1 VNGGRILWVLGAYL
15 AGTLPWTLIVAKAK
29 RATVLLSSSGRRAG
43 ETDAHILMAQ
53 HLGVGWTVVAATL
66 DVLKGFVL
74 VLAGRHWGHLDPSW
88 LALVGVAAVL
98 GHTFPPYAREMAGR
112 GLATSAGIYLVLL
125 PVEMVVAGVTIV
137 AGRVARITG
146 LAATAAMASVPV
158 LAAIQG
164 QPGEFVAMGAAVF
177 AILVIRRLEGV
188 GDVIRSG
195 VRPARAILYRALF
208 DSSGPPQI
216 EPHAKAREDLPGA

>member
-1 VNGGRILWVLGAYL
+1 VNGGRVLWVLGAYV
-15 AGTLPWTLIVAKAK
+15 AGTLPSTLIVAKAK
-29 RATVLLSSSGRRAG
+29 RATGLLAASRRGAG

-66 DVLKGFVL
+66 DVLKGFVM
-74 VLAGRHWGHLDPSW
+74 VLAGRHWGHLAPSW
-88 LALVGVAAVL
+88 LALVGVGAVL

-112 GLATSAGIYLVLL
+112 GLATSSGVYLVLL
-125 PVEMVVAGVTIV
+125 PVEMVVAGVMIV
-137 AGRVARITG
+137 LGRIARVTG
-146 LAATAAMASVPV
+146 LAATLAMAGVPA

-188 GDVIRSG
+188 GEVIRSG
-195 VRPARAILYRALF
+195 VRPGKAILYRCVF
-208 DSSGPPQI
+208 DSSGPP
-216 EPHAKAREDLPGA
+216 EVGPRSNAREDLPGA

>member
-1 VNGGRILWVLGAYL
+1 VNVGRVLWVVGAYL
-15 AGTLPWTLIVAKAK
+15 AGTLPSTLMVAKAK
-29 RATVLLSSSGRRAG
+29 RASVLLAASRRGAG
-43 ETDAHILMAQ
+43 ETDAHILMAE

-66 DVLKGFVL
+66 DVLKGFVA

-88 LALVGVAAVL
+88 LALVGVASVL

-112 GLATSAGIYLVLL
+112 GLATAAGIYLVLL

-137 AGRVARITG
+137 AGRIARVTG
-146 LAATAAMASVPV
+146 VAATAAMASVPV

-188 GDVIRSG
+188 GEVIRSG
-195 VRPARAILYRALF
+195 VRPGRAILYRCVF
-208 DSSGPPQI
+208 DSSGPPQTKARP
-216 EPHAKAREDLPGA
+216 EPREDLPGA